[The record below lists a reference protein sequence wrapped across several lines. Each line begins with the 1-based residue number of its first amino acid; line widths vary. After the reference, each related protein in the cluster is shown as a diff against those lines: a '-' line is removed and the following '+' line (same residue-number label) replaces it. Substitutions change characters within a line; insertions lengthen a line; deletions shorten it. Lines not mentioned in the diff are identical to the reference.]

1 MATDALVD
9 VSYRGF
15 VLGKRLRLLQVG
27 PRSAYVTCDAPMPV
41 GTELILAVDETT
53 TIAAQVARV
62 READSKDGP
71 TGMWLWTD
79 AAETRAQAWW
89 DAHVTAPD
97 PHIPEPAGGRIRT
110 EGPIVTQAEAPPEVE
125 ATRVEAPAE
134 TRLPAGHQ
142 EGDTVEEAPGA
153 REAAAPGP
161 VAAATVL
168 AVSEGVAAE
177 ASPGD
182 APESTPESAVAASP
196 DPDTTPDTTPDTS
209 SVQPDAA
216 GDDETAEDTQ
226 VGDDGG
232 YSVEIGDDAGNDT
245 GEDVSEHGAGGRA
258 RRARGTEV
266 MTAVELAEVL
276 GTTPEAAAEAAA
288 ATSDDS
294 AAEDGEPS
302 SRPREVRRTQ
312 VMSAVEVD
320 ELLQGGSADEP
331 VKPDTTAKGKSRNK
345 RRRRR

>member
-27 PRSAYVTCDAPMPV
+27 PRSAYVACDAPMPV

-79 AAETRAQAWW
+79 AADTRAQAWW
-89 DAHVTAPD
+89 DAHVTAPE

-110 EGPIVTQAEAPPEVE
+110 EGPLVTQAEAPPEVE

-134 TRLPAGHQ
+134 TRLPAGQQ

-153 REAAAPGP
+153 REAAAPEP
-161 VAAATVL
+161 VAAAPVL
-168 AVSEGVAAE
+168 AVSESAAAE

-182 APESTPESAVAASP
+182 ASESTPDSAVAASP
-196 DPDTTPDTTPDTS
+196 GPDTTPDTS
-209 SVQPDAA
+209 SAQRDAA

-245 GEDVSEHGAGGRA
+245 GEDVSEHVTGGRA

-288 ATSDDS
+288 GTSDDS
-294 AAEDGEPS
+294 AAEDDEPS
-302 SRPREVRRTQ
+302 GRPREVRRTQ